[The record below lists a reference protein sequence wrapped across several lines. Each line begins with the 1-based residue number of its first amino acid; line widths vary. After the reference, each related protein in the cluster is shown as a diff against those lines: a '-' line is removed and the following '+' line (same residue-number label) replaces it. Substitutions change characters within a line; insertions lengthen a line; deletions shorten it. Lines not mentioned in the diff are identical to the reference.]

1 GHGTPHHP
9 AGEPSAAPRFCSG
22 ALNRAS
28 FRYLGARMKVGTKTA
43 WLLRPILAEAAMLAP
58 VTFCGAQPRAE
69 PQPQQQ
75 IEAPQPKQTIS
86 QQTTIAEAR
95 RMAQQG
101 KFDEAI
107 GQLDCL
113 PPSKPLPRAPSLN

>member
-1 GHGTPHHP
+1 
-9 AGEPSAAPRFCSG
+9 
-22 ALNRAS
+22 
-28 FRYLGARMKVGTKTA
+28 MKVGTKTA

-58 VTFCGAQPRAE
+58 VTFCGAQRPAE

-75 IEAPQPKQTIS
+75 IEAPQPKQMIS

-107 GQLDCL
+107 GQLE
-113 PPSKPLPRAPSLN
+113 SLAAKQPDAKGLDHELGGVYHKNGA